1 MASTLKV
8 NTIAHSGGT
17 NAMTIDS
24 TGRILLPQLPIA
36 CVTLTTSNTQDGTHP
51 YSTTGADMLLDK
63 ITVNRGS
70 VYNASNGQ
78 FTAPVTGL
86 YRFKYTFLR
95 DDSSA
100 ANVTYF
106 QVYKNGVAW
115 SEAGGASYTSAGTTN
130 YSVTTNE
137 TIVSM
142 NANEFL
148 TVRLIGGEIYL
159 DGSGVYHS
167 VIFELVG

>member
-24 TGRILLPQLPIA
+24 TGRVLLPQLPIA
-36 CVTLTTSNTQDGTHP
+36 CVTMTTSNTQDGTHP
-51 YSTTGADMLLDK
+51 FSTTGADMLFDK
-63 ITVNRGS
+63 RTTNRGS
-70 VYNASNGQ
+70 VYTASNGR
-78 FTAPVTGL
+78 FTAPITGL
-86 YRFKYTFLR
+86 YRLKYTFLR

-100 ANVTYF
+100 GNVTYF
-106 QVYKNGVAW
+106 GVFKNGAQLL
-115 SEAGGASYTSAGTTN
+115 EAGGASYTSAGTTN

-137 TIVSM
+137 TVVSL
-142 NANEFL
+142 NATDYL
-148 TVRLIGGEIYL
+148 TIRMVGGEMYL
-159 DGSGVYHS
+159 DATGVYHS

>member
-70 VYNASNGQ
+70 VYNAANGR
-78 FTAPVTGL
+78 FTAPITGL
-86 YRFKYTFLR
+86 YRLKYTFLR
-95 DDSSA
+95 DDDSS

>member
-1 MASTLKV
+1 MTSTLKV
-8 NTIAHSGGT
+8 QNIAHTGGT
-17 NAMTIDS
+17 NALTIDS

-36 CVTLTTSNTQDGTHP
+36 CVSITTSNTQDGTHP

-78 FTAPVTGL
+78 FTAPITGL

-115 SEAGGASYTSAGTTN
+115 AEAGGASYTSAGTTN

-137 TIVSM
+137 TLVSM
-142 NANEFL
+142 NANEYL
-148 TVRLIGGEIYL
+148 TIRMIGGEIYL
-159 DGSGVYHS
+159 DTTGIYHS

>member
-1 MASTLKV
+1 M
-8 NTIAHSGGT
+8 
-17 NAMTIDS
+17 
-24 TGRILLPQLPIA
+24 
-36 CVTLTTSNTQDGTHP
+36 
-51 YSTTGADMLLDK
+51 
-63 ITVNRGS
+63 
-70 VYNASNGQ
+70 
-78 FTAPVTGL
+78 
-86 YRFKYTFLR
+86 R

-142 NANEFL
+142 NANEYL